1 MCLVKRPSQ
10 KYRDGFFRFL
20 YLSGP
25 FTGDILIPGFL
36 VDYRLNA
43 ILLRG
48 WRVRGRPFVC
58 VFGGGQGLGCPFSKV
73 VCQCQQPHFHIDLI
87 QPAEHEPLETVV
99 VFDVPEYR
107 LHVMAAP
114 LTLFYPPLAFQSF
127 LGLPFQSVQVV
138 VDLYD
143 AISLLLVAPWP

>member
-1 MCLVKRPSQ
+1 
-10 KYRDGFFRFL
+10 
-20 YLSGP
+20 
-25 FTGDILIPGFL
+25 
-36 VDYRLNA
+36 
-43 ILLRG
+43 
-48 WRVRGRPFVC
+48 
-58 VFGGGQGLGCPFSKV
+58 